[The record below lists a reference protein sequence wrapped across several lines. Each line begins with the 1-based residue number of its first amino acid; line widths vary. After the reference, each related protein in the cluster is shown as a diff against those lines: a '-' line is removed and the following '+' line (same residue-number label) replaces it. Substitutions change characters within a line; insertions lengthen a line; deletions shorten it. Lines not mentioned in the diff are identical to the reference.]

1 MTATMPIIW
10 RARPSIACDQ
20 VLRPRIPKSRVFP
33 KRRATRRP
41 IPCGQRSPGARPR
54 WSNHC
59 RRRLWSPRL
68 ATKRAPPRSAGRRE
82 HPASLLGLKTPPA
95 RRRRPIY
102 LRVRWSFM
110 PRLPLRRLKTTAKT
124 TAMSPMTCWRR
135 RNRCFTRCC
144 RNSLTALVAIS
155 SKWIVVLVGPAAYS
169 GETDPRR
176 FVFWTDRQRASK

>member
-33 KRRATRRP
+33 KRRATTRP

-54 WSNHC
+54 WSSHC
-59 RRRLWSPRL
+59 RRRLWFPRL
-68 ATKRAPPRSAGRRE
+68 ATKRAPPRSAG

-95 RRRRPIY
+95 RRRRLIY

-110 PRLPLRRLKTTAKT
+110 RRLPLRRLRT
-124 TAMSPMTCWRR
+124 TAMSPMTCLRR

-155 SKWIVVLVGPAAYS
+155 SKWIVSLVGPAADS
-169 GETDPRR
+169 GETVPRR